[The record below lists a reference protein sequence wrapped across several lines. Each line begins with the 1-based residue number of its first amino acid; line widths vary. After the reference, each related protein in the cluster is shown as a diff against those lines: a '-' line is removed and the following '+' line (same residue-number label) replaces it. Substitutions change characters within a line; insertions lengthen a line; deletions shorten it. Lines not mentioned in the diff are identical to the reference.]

1 MGAEKRSFHRL
12 RLLPW
17 AQRTATGGF
26 ALAGASGRRRARGR
40 RVAEGRAVGGES
52 YGAGHGDAARGCRG
66 RCRARAQKPLVAGP
80 PRGADGVVAVLALGS
95 R

>member
-1 MGAEKRSFHRL
+1 VGAEKRSFHRL

-17 AQRTATGGF
+17 AQHTATGGF

-52 YGAGHGDAARGCRG
+52 YGAGRGDAARGCRG
-66 RCRARAQKPLVAGP
+66 RCRARARKPLEWAS
-80 PRGADGVVAVLALGS
+80 ALCRAWS
-95 R
+95 VTFR

>member
-17 AQRTATGGF
+17 AQHTATGGF

-52 YGAGHGDAARGCRG
+52 YGAGRGDAG
-66 RCRARAQKPLVAGP
+66 VA
-80 PRGADGVVAVLALGS
+80 AVLALGS

>member
-1 MGAEKRSFHRL
+1 MGAEKRSFHWL

-52 YGAGHGDAARGCRG
+52 YGAGRGDAARGCRG
-66 RCRARAQKPLVAGP
+66 RCRARARKPLVAGP
-80 PRGADGVVAVLALGS
+80 PHGADGVAAVLALGS